1 MLQRLISYI
10 FPALAQS
17 EPPPPIRRVV
27 TGHNAHG
34 KGTVKSNTLIPGEV
48 GVMAG
53 YQHFW
58 MTR

>member
-10 FPALAQS
+10 FPTFAQS

-53 YQHFW
+53 YQHF
-58 MTR
+58 